1 MRNILYLLCHSNS
14 GKKPPCTH
22 STPYPVR
29 PSARGAEEPDDV
41 LWTEISDTINRK
53 MGSWLN

>member
-14 GKKPPCTH
+14 ALVHIRHPPFAI
-22 STPYPVR
+22 VR
-29 PSARGAEEPDDV
+29 RGAEEPDDV

>member
-14 GKKPPCTH
+14 AKKPLYTFD
-22 STPYPVR
+22 TPSIVR
-29 PSARGAEEPDDV
+29 RGAEEPDDV